1 MSILTRLTAGSQMKD
16 PREGRGTGANE
27 ITIAEIGLAAGTLN
41 WFAHDLVMQSHCDQ
55 DPPDLIKTLA
65 EIERIFLIQWNKGKG
80 PESISRKR
88 LCSISKTLWHDFC
101 TNGRMT
107 DYERAY
113 MVGMTDRH
121 WRRGTNEVYKAT
133 MAELNTIATKAYRDI
148 KYQLRADI

>member
-16 PREGRGTGANE
+16 PREGTGTGESE
-27 ITIAEIGLAAGTLN
+27 ITITEIGLAAGTLE
-41 WFAHDLVMQSHCDQ
+41 WFSHDLVMQVHCDQ
-55 DPPDLIKTLA
+55 TPPNLSKTLA
-65 EIERIFLIQWNKGKG
+65 EIERLFLVQWNKGKG
-80 PESISRKR
+80 PESITRKR
-88 LCSISKTLWHDFC
+88 LSKIAKTLWHDFA

-107 DYERAY
+107 DYERAF

-133 MAELNTIATKAYRDI
+133 MAELNTLATKAYRDI

>member
-16 PREGRGTGANE
+16 PREGTGTSESE
-27 ITIAEIGLAAGTLN
+27 ITITEIGLAAGTLE
-41 WFAHDLVMQSHCDQ
+41 WFSHDLVMQAHCQ
-55 DPPDLIKTLA
+55 QTPPNLPKTLA
-65 EIERIFLIQWNKGKG
+65 EIERLFLIQWNKGKG

-88 LCSISKTLWHDFC
+88 LDKIAKTLWHDFA

-107 DYERAY
+107 DYERAF

-133 MAELNTIATKAYRDI
+133 MAELSTLATKAYRDI